1 MKIKGLLISMLA
13 CTALVGC
20 TSDDVVENNEQT
32 LEKGKAFM
40 GVRIELPSDGLSS
53 RGSGTT
59 DGGYL
64 NSTTEHAIKTIAFVF
79 YTDGAYYGQS
89 FNNAVT
95 DTDQATGNVES
106 IAETVVALK
115 TQEKTF
121 PNQVVAFAN
130 VYSSAAEAET
140 ALQGKALTEAYA
152 ITTSK
157 INGQTDDLGFIMTN
171 STYLSGGN
179 IITATSVDATNFYE
193 QEHLAIANPVDMY
206 IERVAAKIIAKEA
219 TDIKIEDIPTADNNV
234 TLKFKVENF
243 TLNASNKTSYLL
255 KNIDTN
261 WSFITGKDWVT
272 DWNIVN
278 DRRCFWAKDPNYTD
292 GTYKLNAFINDD
304 EENKNNVNPDE
315 NSLNYYSYGENTIS
329 EAGIYCLE
337 NTFEGKLNT
346 NSFSYGTHVLVNGQ
360 YYNGENKL
368 RTFYYYGSL
377 AYEVTVDNEVKPDS
391 PSTYIPDQ
399 KVFRTRLAE
408 ATKCFYT
415 TSDNGTTYTAYVI
428 SPDDIEIVRAK
439 EKGADDVTIAFKN
452 NFTAFNT
459 LYVDNNG
466 TYSPIQSLAEANQAI
481 LKWIGTADMYK
492 EGKGYFPVL
501 IDHFGMD
508 GKVGERGVVRNHL
521 YELTINSIKSM
532 ATGYVD
538 PKEPIIPEGDEKTY
552 YLGATL
558 KILSWKKVEQG
569 VDL

>member
-13 CTALVGC
+13 CTVLVGC

-106 IAETVVALK
+106 IAETVVALE

-130 VYSSAAEAET
+130 VYSSATEAET
-140 ALQGKALTEAYA
+140 ALKDKRLTEAYA

-179 IITATSVDATNFYE
+179 IITATSVNATNFYE
-193 QEHLAIANPVDMY
+193 QDHLAIANPVDMY

-219 TDIKIEDIPTADNNV
+219 TDINIEDIPTADNNV
-234 TLKFKVENF
+234 KLKFKVENF

-255 KNIDTN
+255 KNIDDTWNFGAN
-261 WSFITGKDWVT
+261 WVIS
-272 DWNIVN
+272 WNNAN
-278 DRRCFWAKDPNYTD
+278 DYRCFWAKDPNYTD
-292 GTYKLNAFINDD
+292 GKYNLNAFENDD
-304 EENKNNVNPDE
+304 EEGDNNVNPTD

-337 NTFEGKLNT
+337 NTFEGTPNT
-346 NSFSYGTHVLVNGQ
+346 NPFSYGTHVLVNGQ
-360 YYNGENKL
+360 YYNGEKKL

-377 AYEVTVDNEVKPDS
+377 AYEVTEDNEVN
-391 PSTYIPDQ
+391 STSLSTDIPDQ
-399 KVFRTRLAE
+399 EEFRTRLAE

-415 TSDNGTTYTAYVI
+415 LNADGKTHSAYTIDADN
-428 SPDDIEIVRAK
+428 IEIVRAK
-439 EKGADDVTIAFKN
+439 KEGADDVTIAFKDT
-452 NFTAFNT
+452 FKEYNT
-459 LYVDNNG
+459 LYVENNG
-466 TYSPIQSLAEANQAI
+466 TYTQITSLAAANQAI
-481 LKWIGTADMYK
+481 LDWIGTADMYK
-492 EGKGYFPVL
+492 QGKGYFAVL
-501 IDHFGMD
+501 IDHFGKD
-508 GKVGERGVVRNHL
+508 GNVGEHGVVRNHL
-521 YELTINSIKSM
+521 YELTINSIRSM
-532 ATGYVD
+532 ATGNVD
-538 PKEPIIPEGDEKTY
+538 PNEPIIPEGDKKTY

-558 KILSWKKVEQG
+558 KILSWKKVQQG

>member
-32 LEKGKAFM
+32 LEKGKVFM

-59 DGGYL
+59 DGEYS
-64 NSTTEHAIKTIAFVF
+64 NSTTEHEIETIAFVF
-79 YTDGAYYGQS
+79 YTNGTYYGQS
-89 FNNAVT
+89 FNGAVT

-106 IAETVVALK
+106 IAQTVVALE

-130 VYSSAAEAET
+130 VYSSAAEAEA
-140 ALQGKALTEAYA
+140 ALKDMPLEQAYKI
-152 ITTSK
+152 ITTEIDGK
-157 INGQTDDLGFIMTN
+157 TNLGFIMTN

-179 IITATSVDATNFYE
+179 IITATSVNATNFYE

-261 WSFITGKDWVT
+261 WSFITGTDWVT

-278 DRRCFWAKDPNYTD
+278 DRRCFWAKDPNYID
-292 GTYKLNAFINDD
+292 GEYNLNAFKNDN
-304 EENKNNVNPDE
+304 EESDNNVNPTD

-337 NTFEGKLNT
+337 NTFEGTLNA
-346 NSFSYGTHVLVNGQ
+346 NPFSYGTHVLVNGQ
-360 YYNGENKL
+360 YYNGEKKL

-377 AYEVTVDNEVKPDS
+377 AYEVTEDNEVNS
-391 PSTYIPDQ
+391 TSLSTYIPDQ
-399 KVFRTRLAE
+399 EEFRTRLAE

-415 TSDNGTTYTAYVI
+415 LNADGKTHSAYTINADN
-428 SPDDIEIVRAK
+428 IEIVRAK
-439 EKGADDVTIAFKN
+439 KEGADDVTIAFKDT
-452 NFTAFNT
+452 FKEYNT
-459 LYVDNNG
+459 LYVENKG
-466 TYSPIQSLAEANQAI
+466 TYTQITSLAEANQAI
-481 LKWIGTADMYK
+481 LNWIGTADMYK

-508 GKVGERGVVRNHL
+508 GKVGEHGVVRNHL
-521 YELTINSIKSM
+521 YELTINSIRSM
-532 ATGYVD
+532 ATGNVD
-538 PKEPIIPEGDEKTY
+538 PNEPIIPEGDKKTY

-558 KILSWKKVEQG
+558 KILSWKKVQQG

>member
-59 DGGYL
+59 DGGYS

-95 DTDQATGNVES
+95 DIDQATGNVES
-106 IAETVVALK
+106 IAETVVALE

-130 VYSSAAEAET
+130 VYSSATEAET
-140 ALQGKALTEAYA
+140 ALKDKSLTEAYA

-179 IITATSVDATNFYE
+179 IITATSVNATNFYE

-234 TLKFKVENF
+234 ILKFKVENF

-255 KNIDTN
+255 KNIDATWNFGAN
-261 WSFITGKDWVT
+261 WVIN
-272 DWNIVN
+272 WNNAN
-278 DRRCFWAKDPNYTD
+278 DYRCFWAKDPNYTD
-292 GTYKLNAFINDD
+292 GKYNLNAFGNDND
-304 EENKNNVNPDE
+304 EGDNNVNPTD
-315 NSLNYYSYGENTIS
+315 NSLNYYSYGGNTIS

-337 NTFEGKLNT
+337 NTFEGTLNT
-346 NSFSYGTHVLVNGQ
+346 NPFSYGTHVLVNGQ
-360 YYNGENKL
+360 YYNGEKKL

-377 AYEVTVDNEVKPDS
+377 AYEVTEDNEVKPDS
-391 PSTYIPDQ
+391 PSTDIPDQ
-399 KVFRTRLAE
+399 EVFRTRLAE

-415 TSDNGTTYTAYVI
+415 LNADGKTHSAYTIDADN
-428 SPDDIEIVRAK
+428 IEIVRAK
-439 EKGADDVTIAFKN
+439 KEGADDVTIAFKDT
-452 NFTAFNT
+452 FKEYNT
-459 LYVDNNG
+459 LYVENNG
-466 TYSPIQSLAEANQAI
+466 TYTQITSLAEANQAI
-481 LKWIGTADMYK
+481 LNWIGTADMYK

-501 IDHFGMD
+501 IDHFGKD
-508 GKVGERGVVRNHL
+508 GNVGEHGVVRNHL
-521 YELTINSIKSM
+521 YELTINSIRSM
-532 ATGYVD
+532 ATGNVD
-538 PKEPIIPEGDEKTY
+538 PNEPIIPEGDKKTY

-558 KILSWKKVEQG
+558 KILSWKKVQQG

>member
-32 LEKGKAFM
+32 LERGKAFM

-59 DGGYL
+59 DGGYS
-64 NSTTEHAIKTIAFVF
+64 NSITEHEIKTIAFVF
-79 YTDGAYYGQS
+79 YTDGVYYGQS
-89 FNNAVT
+89 FNGAVT

-106 IAETVVALK
+106 IAQTVVALK

-130 VYSSAAEAET
+130 VYSSAAEAEA
-140 ALQGKALTEAYA
+140 ALKGVSLEDAYKI
-152 ITTSK
+152 ITTE
-157 INGQTDDLGFIMTN
+157 IDGQTDLGFIMTN
-171 STYLSGGN
+171 STYLSGRN

-193 QEHLAIANPVDMY
+193 KEQLAIANPVDMY
-206 IERVAAKIIAKEA
+206 IERVASKIIVKKA
-219 TDIKIEDIPTADNNV
+219 DNIEIENIPTADESV
-234 TLKFKVENF
+234 TLRFNVENF

-255 KNIDTN
+255 KNIDATWNFGAN
-261 WSFITGKDWVT
+261 WVIS
-272 DWNIVN
+272 WNNAN
-278 DRRCFWAKDPNYTD
+278 DYRCFWAKDPNYTD
-292 GTYKLNAFINDD
+292 GKYKLNAFENDND
-304 EENKNNVNPDE
+304 EGDNNVNSTD

-337 NTFEGKLNT
+337 NTFEGTLNT
-346 NSFSYGTHVLVNGQ
+346 NRFSYGTHVLVNGR
-360 YYNGENKL
+360 YYNGTTPL

-377 AYEVTVDNEVKPDS
+377 AYEVTQDNEVNSNS
-391 PSTYIPDQ
+391 PSTDIPDQ
-399 KVFRTRLAE
+399 EEFRTRLAE

-415 TSDNGTTYTAYVI
+415 LNADGKTHSAYTIDADN
-428 SPDDIEIVRAK
+428 IEIVRAK
-439 EKGADDVTIAFKN
+439 EKGADDVTIAFKDD
-452 NFTAFNT
+452 FTAFNT
-459 LYVDNNG
+459 LYVENNG
-466 TYSPIQSLAEANQAI
+466 TYSPIQSLAEANRAI
-481 LKWIGTADMYK
+481 LNWIGTADMYK
-492 EGKGYFPVL
+492 QGKGYFAVL
-501 IDHFGMD
+501 IDHFGKD
-508 GKVGERGVVRNHL
+508 GNVGEHGVVRNHL
-521 YELTINSIKSM
+521 YELTIKSIRSM
-532 ATGYVD
+532 ATGNVD